1 MDTDKRSEIS
11 MPMIR
16 TLLSSLM
23 QQGIDADRF
32 LDALGLTHQA
42 IDGTENRIELSV
54 YDRAQEIAVEMLDDP
69 ALGLH
74 MGEQTNPSS
83 LGVLG
88 HMLITAATIA
98 DALQLFFK
106 YHSLISDAEPSSIH
120 VEGKH
125 AILTY
130 SYPSSTPLGNRIRAE
145 FGLVQIVRMAKNVI
159 SAKMDAVEV
168 RFEHPEPDYVAE
180 YQRIFSA
187 PIHFNC
193 DSTQVIFA
201 ADLLDEKLLH
211 GDESVLSLLK
221 EEADRQLL
229 SLNQGGSI
237 ADKVESLLLAHIQQG
252 KPSINKVAEYFHM
265 NERTLRRK
273 LESHNT
279 TYSELL
285 TLVQRKVACRMLENL
300 NIPIED
306 VAEKLRFS
314 ETSAFYRAFKRWTG
328 QTPAEYREECD

>member
-1 MDTDKRSEIS
+1 MDSGKRAEIS

-32 LDALGLTHQA
+32 LAALGLTHQ
-42 IDGTENRIELSV
+42 IVDGTENRIDISV

-88 HMLITAATIA
+88 HMLMTAATIG
-98 DALQLFFK
+98 DALKLFFK
-106 YHSLISDAEPSSIH
+106 YHSLISDSEPSSIQ
-120 VEGKH
+120 VEGEH

-130 SYPSSTPLGNRIRAE
+130 NFPRSTPLCNRIRAE
-145 FGLVQIVRMAKNVI
+145 FGLVQIARMAKNVI
-159 SAKMDAVEV
+159 STNMDAIEV
-168 RFEHPEPDYVAE
+168 RFAHPEPDYVDE
-180 YQRIFSA
+180 YRRIFDA
-187 PIHFNC
+187 PIRFNC
-193 DSTQVIFA
+193 DNTQVVFA
-201 ADLLDEKLLH
+201 ANLLGEKLLH
-211 GDESVLSLLK
+211 GDESVLSLLR

-229 SLNQGGSI
+229 SLNKDGCI
-237 ADKVESLLLAHIQQG
+237 AEKVESLLLAHIQQG
-252 KPSINKVAEYFHM
+252 KPSINKVAGYFHM

-273 LESHNT
+273 LEAQNT

-285 TLVQRKVACRMLENL
+285 TQVQRKVACRMLENPS
-300 NIPIED
+300 IPIE
-306 VAEKLRFS
+306 VIAEKLRFS

-328 QTPAEYREECD
+328 LTPAEYREECN